1 MSRILGL
8 ISSKEFSDRGFQ
20 GQNDRRKVFYN
31 YPNGGAPLIG
41 LLSLMEDEAT
51 DQPEFGWHE
60 TRHEAVKTQLNFSTT
75 VPPFRDA
82 GTNDTAG
89 TPLTAAAGQ
98 EYRILV
104 DSTDGFLAGQTIQI
118 MNLPATGGGYEDM
131 NAIIT
136 SVSGATTLEI
146 QLNAPFVSVINTVNL
161 ITGGTAGPVDA
172 EVCVDGFSA
181 PEGAT
186 SATSVYSPPVLVSN
200 YTQIFRKGFSFT
212 GTALKNP
219 LTFDKTGPYRDR
231 AKQACIDHMVEMEL
245 ACFTGTKR
253 VKSVV
258 DLDGDTVPQ
267 RTMGGLM
274 YFLKEYEKADS
285 VYRGGTGAAA
295 LTANTDDD
303 KRIIRLGQAG
313 TMTKA
318 NWDTYMERLFRVTNN
333 KASEKLCL
341 CGSGHL
347 MAINNLVE
355 AKVVI
360 NKNMGAESTYG
371 MNVTTIETP
380 WGLVHFKTHPLFSQR
395 SSFRN
400 SGWYLDIQNI
410 KYRPMNDRDTTL
422 RKLVQ
427 ANGADRRKDE
437 WLTEMGLEVRY
448 PESHMVIDN
457 LKSITVS

>member
-8 ISSKEFSDRGFQ
+8 VSSNEFSSRGFQ
-20 GQNDRRKVFYN
+20 GQNDRRKVFSN
-31 YPNGGAPLIG
+31 FPNGGAPLIG
-41 LLSLMEDEAT
+41 LLSLMEDEFT

-60 TRHEAVKTQLNFSTT
+60 GRHEAVASTLSVDSA
-75 VPPFRDA
+75 VPPFRTA
-82 GTNDTAG
+82 GGNTTAG
-89 TPLTAAAGQ
+89 TPVTLNAGDSV
-98 EYRILV
+98 RIRLV
-104 DSTDGFLAGQTIQI
+104 SNEGFLVGQTVQI
-118 MNLPATGGGYEDM
+118 FNLPATGGGYEDLSG
-131 NAIIT
+131 IIT
-136 SVSGATTLEI
+136 SLVSTNAIEVV
-146 QLNAPFVSVINTVNL
+146 LNAPLVSVINTVNL
-161 ITGGTAGPVDA
+161 TTGVTAGPVGA
-172 EVCVDGFSA
+172 ECFVDGFA
-181 PEGAT
+181 AAEGAQ
-186 SATSVYSPPVLVSN
+186 SATSSYVPPVLISN

-219 LTFDKTGPYRDR
+219 LTFDKTGPYRER
-231 AKQACIDHMVEMEL
+231 SKQACIDHMVEMEL
-245 ACFTGTKR
+245 ACFTGQKR
-253 VKSVV
+253 TMNIV
-258 DLDGDTVPQ
+258 DSDGDTVPR
-267 RTMGGLM
+267 RTMGGIT
-274 YFLKEYEKADS
+274 YFLKQFEAADS
-285 VYRGGTGAAA
+285 IYRGGSGAPAV
-295 LTANTDDD
+295 TNNSDDN
-303 KRIIRLGQAG
+303 KRLIRLGPTG

-355 AKVVI
+355 SKVVI

-395 SSFRN
+395 TSFRN

-422 RKLVQ
+422 RKLIQ
-427 ANGADRRKDE
+427 SNGADRRKDE